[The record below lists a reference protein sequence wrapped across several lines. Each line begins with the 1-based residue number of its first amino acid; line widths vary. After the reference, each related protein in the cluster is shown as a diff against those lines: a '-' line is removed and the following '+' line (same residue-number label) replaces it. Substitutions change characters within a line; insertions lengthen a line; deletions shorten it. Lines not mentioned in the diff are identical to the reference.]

1 MRPTSAPTRR
11 TLPFPLDF
19 LLEPQTRVERALA
32 THLSSRKPAPAA
44 RLLEAMRYATLNGG
58 KRIRAC
64 LIYATGAAVGAD
76 DATLDDAACAVEL
89 IHGYSLIHDDLPCMD
104 NDDLRR
110 GKPTCH
116 RAFDEATALL
126 AGDALQA
133 LAFEILAGRDDPR
146 RLTMLRL
153 LAHAIGVHGM
163 AGGQALDLAA
173 VGRTL
178 SPLEIE
184 DMHRLKTGALIHAS
198 VLLGV
203 HAALRPVTPPVVDAL
218 ERYGWAVGLAFQ
230 IVDDILDVEGETTT
244 LGKASGAD
252 RALGKPTYP
261 TVLGVEAAKARA
273 RELGDLALESLKPLG
288 DNAAALS
295 DLARYIVERD
305 Q

>member
-1 MRPTSAPTRR
+1 MRPTSAPTRQP
-11 TLPFPLDF
+11 LPFALDF
-19 LLEPQTRVERALA
+19 LVQPQARVERALA
-32 THLSSRKPAPAA
+32 AHLSSRKPAPAA
-44 RLLEAMRYATLNGG
+44 RLLEAMRYATLDGG

-133 LAFEILAGRDDPR
+133 LAFEILAGAEDSR
-146 RLTMLRL
+146 RPKMLRL

-173 VGRTL
+173 VGKLL

-184 DMHRLKTGALIHAS
+184 DMHRRKTGALIHAS

-203 HAALRPVTPPVVDAL
+203 HAALTPVSPPVADAL

-244 LGKASGAD
+244 LGKVPGAD
-252 RALGKPTYP
+252 RALDKPTYP
-261 TVLGVEAAKARA
+261 TVLGLKAAKARA
-273 RELGDLALESLKPLG
+273 RELEDLALESLKPLG

-295 DLARYIVERD
+295 NLARYIVERD